1 MTSEQVSRTEPRVR
15 LSRNRIVQAAMA
27 QADVEGLEAV
37 SMRNLAEDLGFAPM
51 ALYRHVSSK
60 DDLIDGMV
68 DAVFGEIEGPDQA
81 AGWRAAMRQRATSL
95 LAALVRHRWA
105 VGLMESRRNAGPAS
119 LGHHDAV
126 IGCLRAAGFSLAMA
140 AHAYSVL
147 DSYIYGFALTK
158 MNFPFQSSD
167 EVAGVA
173 QNMLEPFPSG
183 AYPHLVE
190 FITDHAMKLG
200 YDYGDEFEYGLDLI
214 LDGLD
219 RARQQGD

>member
-1 MTSEQVSRTEPRVR
+1 MTSEQVTRTEPRVR
-15 LSRNRIVQAAMA
+15 LSRDRIIQAAMA

-37 SMRNLAEDLGFAPM
+37 SMRKLAEDLGSAPM
-51 ALYRHVSSK
+51 ALYRHVSNK

-68 DAVFGEIEGPDQA
+68 DAVFGEIERPDQA

-126 IGCLRAAGFSLAMA
+126 IGCLRGAGFSVAMA

-147 DSYIYGFALTK
+147 DSYIYGFALTR
-158 MNFPFQSSD
+158 MNLPFQSSD
-167 EVAGVA
+167 RGRGRRAG
-173 QNMLEPFPSG
+173 
-183 AYPHLVE
+183 
-190 FITDHAMKLG
+190 HARAVPERCVSAPRRIHHRPR
-200 YDYGDEFEYGLDLI
+200 DEAGIRL
-214 LDGLD
+214 
-219 RARQQGD
+219 RR